1 MSRPTVRRIV
11 CAAACL
17 AAGLLLAGCK
27 PGANRPRTAPVK
39 GEVTLKGVPVAGAA
53 VSFQAKDGS
62 RSSIGITDESGRYE
76 LTTFERGDGAVPGDY
91 RVAIT
96 KFTQA
101 DVQSTT
107 ADGKYDPPAG
117 PIPDPKNELPA
128 KYATADKSGL
138 ETTVAEG
145 PNTANFDL
153 AP

>member
-1 MSRPTVRRIV
+1 MPRPVVRRLVSAAV
-11 CAAACL
+11 CL
-17 AAGLLLAGCK
+17 LAGLPLAGCK
-27 PGANRPRTAPVK
+27 PGANRPRTVPVK
-39 GEVTLKGVPVAGAA
+39 GEVTLKGAPVAGAA

-62 RSSIGITDESGRYE
+62 RSSIGITDASGRYE

-101 DVQSTT
+101 VVESKT

-117 PIPDPKNELPA
+117 PIPEPKNELPA
-128 KYATADKSGL
+128 KYATAEKSGL
-138 ETTVAEG
+138 ESTVTDR